1 MTKEKVYL
9 HVLIFITITLW
20 ASAFVAVRFA
30 ITDYNPGS
38 MALLRYLT
46 ASVVLLPI
54 ALKKRIKFPAKNDLI
69 KIISMG
75 LLGIT
80 LYNIFFNEGLRS
92 ITAGSASFLINTV
105 PLFTSALA
113 FFFLKEKLSFM
124 RWAGLIISL
133 VGVSLVAV
141 GERGTVEINIGAALL
156 LSAALCQAAYII
168 IQKNLLKKY
177 TGFELGV
184 YTIWTGTLFLL
195 GYFSNLYENLS
206 TSGSPST
213 ISIIYL
219 GIFPAAVGYLAW
231 SMALQLAP
239 ASYVVTFLYIV
250 PLLTLIISKIWINE
264 TPVLLS
270 LIGGVIVI
278 AGVVIANIKFKS

>member
-1 MTKEKVYL
+1 MKKENVYL
-9 HVLIFITITLW
+9 HGLIFLTITLW

-46 ASVVLLPI
+46 ASVVLLPLAI
-54 ALKKRIKFPAKNDLI
+54 KKRIKFPAMSDLPQI
-69 KIISMG
+69 TFMG

-105 PLFTSALA
+105 PLFTSVLA
-113 FFFLKEKLSFM
+113 FLFLKEKLNFM
-124 RWAGLIISL
+124 RWLGLIISL

-141 GERGTVEINIGAALL
+141 GEKGAVEFNIGAALL
-156 LSAALCQAAYII
+156 LSAALCQALYII
-168 IQKNLLKKY
+168 IQKKLFKKY
-177 TGFELGV
+177 TGFELGI
-184 YTIWTGTLFLL
+184 YTIWVGTLFLL
-195 GYFSNLYENLS
+195 GYLSNLYENVS
-206 TSGSPST
+206 TAGSSAT

-219 GIFPAAVGYLAW
+219 GIFPAAVGYVAW
-231 SMALQLAP
+231 SIALQLAP

-250 PLLTLIISKIWINE
+250 PLFSLIISKIWINE
-264 TPVLLS
+264 TPGVLS

-278 AGVVIANIKFKS
+278 AGVIVANIKYKR